1 VRLGVKRLAKAA
13 FNPSSLAFGGGH
25 MGNYKNEIEER
36 DLKLVEQPYFYVFI
50 PQVAV
55 PAGATAI
62 VTNTVSDRD
71 FIWTDIGWTTD
82 AVFVPVFWL
91 PAVGVP
97 FRVNIWDIHGQKMFS
112 NERVDLTTIT
122 GGNPQWFDKPM
133 FRLIRPWRFVFNT
146 SIRVEF
152 LNDGPVPAIPRLT
165 LGGYLTD
172 SLAR

>member
-1 VRLGVKRLAKAA
+1 
-13 FNPSSLAFGGGH
+13 
-25 MGNYKNEIEER
+25 MGYNNQNRNAVEVR
-36 DLKLVEQPYFYVFI
+36 DLQFPEQPYFYVFI
-50 PQVAV
+50 PPVPV

-62 VTNTVSDRD
+62 VTQNVSDRD
-71 FIWTDIGWTTD
+71 FIWEYIGWTTD
-82 AVFVPVFWL
+82 AVFAPVFWL

-122 GGNPQWFDKPM
+122 GNNPQLFDKPM
-133 FRLIRPWRFVFNT
+133 TKIPRPWRFVFNT

-152 LNDGPVPAIPRLT
+152 LNDGPVPATPRLT

-172 SLAR
+172 SLR